1 MTGLIM
7 LKSIESKYSE
17 SAVSYARELLERCES
32 GDIISV
38 LALELKKGGSY
49 AVVTSGQPSRFE
61 AVGMCMEMANQ
72 ILADTR

>member
-1 MTGLIM
+1 M

-32 GDIISV
+32 G
-38 LALELKKGGSY
+38 
-49 AVVTSGQPSRFE
+49 QPSRFE